1 MASLIKRRKEIIQ
14 NPRNQQNR
22 IAREVVVS
30 ALEVAI
36 ESANPYKLVME
47 HVRLEDSNLIIDGE
61 EFSLNKYKNVLV
73 VGGGKA
79 VGAMAEALED
89 ILGDRIKEGLVNIL
103 TGTAGRYRTRKIKL
117 NEAGH
122 PIPDLSGMAG
132 AKCMLEMVEKSK
144 KEDLIICLI
153 SGGGS
158 AMMTLPARG
167 ISIEDKQK
175 LTKLLLLSGANIN
188 EINTVRKHLSM
199 FKGGQ
204 LSKAASPATIVSLI
218 LSDVV
223 GDPIDSIASGPTA
236 PDPTTYRDA
245 IEILRKYDLWDK
257 APETIKNVLEN
268 GLAGILPET
277 PKPDDPIFEN
287 VRNIVVGNNLMAC
300 KAARDRLKNLGFKTL
315 ILTTRMQGE
324 SREVGMFLG
333 SIAKE
338 ISSSGNPHPP
348 PAAIVIGGETTVT
361 VRGRGL
367 GGRNQELVLSAA
379 KCIADRNGICI
390 GSIGTD
396 GIDGPTDAAGALVDG
411 ETLRRADELGLDYGK
426 ALMEN
431 DSYNFFRML
440 GDLLITGP
448 TGSNVNDIA
457 VLCVYA

>member
-1 MASLIKRRKEIIQ
+1 LASLIKRRKEIIQ

>member
-1 MASLIKRRKEIIQ
+1 MTSLIKRGQDIAK
-14 NPRNQQNR
+14 NARNKQNR
-22 IAREVVVS
+22 IAREAVIS
-30 ALEVAI
+30 ALEAAI

-47 HVRLEDSNLIIDGE
+47 HVHLKDSNLIIDGKE
-61 EFSLNKYKNVLV
+61 ISLNKYSNILV

-79 VGAMAEALED
+79 VGAMAEALENV
-89 ILGDRIKEGLVNIL
+89 LGDKIKEGLVNVL

-132 AKCMLEMVEKSK
+132 TKRMFEMVEKSK

-167 ISIEDKQK
+167 VSIEDKQK

-204 LSKAASPATIVSLI
+204 LAKAAFPATIVSLI

-245 IEILRKYDLWDK
+245 IEILRKYDLWDR
-257 APETIKNVLEN
+257 APDTIRNVLDKGSA
-268 GLAGILPET
+268 GLLPET

-300 KAARDRLKNLGFKTL
+300 KAAKAVLKNLGFKTL

-324 SREVGMFLG
+324 SREVGIFLG

-338 ISSSGNPHPP
+338 ISSSGNPQPP

-396 GIDGPTDAAGALVDG
+396 GIDGPTNAAGALADG
-411 ETLRRADELGLDYGK
+411 ETFRRANELGLDYGR

-431 DSYNFFRML
+431 DSYNFFRVL
-440 GDLLITGP
+440 DDLLITGP
-448 TGSNVNDIA
+448 TGSNVNDVTI
-457 VLCVYA
+457 LCVCA

>member
-36 ESANPYKLVME
+36 ESANPYKLVKK

-122 PIPDLSGMAG
+122 PIPNLSGMAG

-204 LSKAASPATIVSLI
+204 LAKAASPATIVSLI

>member
-1 MASLIKRRKEIIQ
+1 
-14 NPRNQQNR
+14 
-22 IAREVVVS
+22 
-30 ALEVAI
+30 
-36 ESANPYKLVME
+36 ME
-47 HVRLEDSNLIIDGE
+47 HIHLKDSNLIIDGE
-61 EFSLNKYKNVLV
+61 EISLNKYRNILV

-89 ILGDRIKEGLVNIL
+89 VLGDKIKEGLVNIL

-122 PIPDLSGMAG
+122 PIPDLSGMVG
-132 AKCMLEMVEKSK
+132 TKRMFEMVENAR

-167 ISIEDKQK
+167 VSIEDKQK

-188 EINTVRKHLSM
+188 EINIVRKHLSM

-204 LSKAASPATIVSLI
+204 LAKAAFPATTVSLI

-257 APETIKNVLEN
+257 TPDTIKNVLDKGSA
-268 GLAGILPET
+268 GLLPET
-277 PKPDDPIFEN
+277 PKPDNPIFEN
-287 VRNIVVGNNLMAC
+287 VRNIIVGNNLMAC
-300 KAARDRLKNLGFKTL
+300 KAAKAVLKNLGFKTL

-324 SREVGMFLG
+324 SREVGIFLG

-338 ISSSGNPHPP
+338 ISSSGNPQQP
-348 PAAIVIGGETTVT
+348 PAAIVVGGETTVT

-379 KCIADRNGICI
+379 KCIADRNGVCI

-411 ETLRRADELGLDYGK
+411 ETLRRANELGLDYGR

-431 DSYNFFRML
+431 DSYNFFRVL
-440 GDLLITGP
+440 DDLLITGP
-448 TGSNVNDIA
+448 TGSNVNDVAI
-457 VLCVYA
+457 LCVCA

>member
-1 MASLIKRRKEIIQ
+1 LASLIKRRKEIIQ

-36 ESANPYKLVME
+36 ESANPYKLVKK

-122 PIPDLSGMAG
+122 PIPNLSGMAG

-204 LSKAASPATIVSLI
+204 LAKAASPATIVSLI

>member
-1 MASLIKRRKEIIQ
+1 LASLIKRRKEIIQ

-204 LSKAASPATIVSLI
+204 LAKAASPATIVSLI